1 MRNWKSQRDAGEAGE
16 AGQAEQRAEQHAEQR
31 IAALDASQLPN
42 RAQMRAMLAQART
55 DAHAE
60 CDFEVDVETH
70 YIEAKS
76 DPAEPRHV
84 FAYTITVANRS
95 SGAAQLRSRHWL
107 ITNGDGAQQEV
118 HGPGVV
124 GHQPRLAP
132 GQAFR
137 YTSACVLETPVG
149 VMQGHYEFVSDS
161 GDAFDVAVAPFSLAA
176 PNAVH

>member
-1 MRNWKSQRDAGEAGE
+1 MRNWKAHRDAGQDERDAEQAERDAGR
-16 AGQAEQRAEQHAEQR
+16 AEQRMP
-31 IAALDASQLPN
+31 ALDASQLPN
-42 RAQMRAMLAQART
+42 RAQMRAMLAQAQASA
-55 DAHAE
+55 DADG
-60 CDFEVDVETH
+60 DFEVDVETH

-95 SGAAQLRSRHWL
+95 TGAAQLRSRHWL

-124 GHQPRLAP
+124 GQQPRIAP

-149 VMQGHYEFVSDS
+149 VMQGRYEFVSDS
-161 GDAFDVAVAPFSLAA
+161 GDAFNVAVAPFSLAA